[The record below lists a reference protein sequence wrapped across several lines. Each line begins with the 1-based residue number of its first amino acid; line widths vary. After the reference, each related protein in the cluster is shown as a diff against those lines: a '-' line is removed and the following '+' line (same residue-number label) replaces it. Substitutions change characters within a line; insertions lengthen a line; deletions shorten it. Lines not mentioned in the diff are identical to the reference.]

1 MMNSIAYL
9 VATTSCQKTST
20 SATITGSVILLA
32 IVGGIVVLVIAN
44 ANARSKLGTANAE
57 LAYLRPENARLQ
69 QWVASVTGAPVHD
82 AYSSGYMTGSV
93 RPAQWHPDP
102 SGRHQH
108 RLWDGT
114 QWSDQV
120 SDDGVISTDPVD
132 H

>member
-1 MMNSIAYL
+1 MNAIVYL

-20 SATITGSVILLA
+20 AATITGSVILLA
-32 IVGGIVVLVIAN
+32 IIGGIVVAVIAN
-44 ANARSKLGTANAE
+44 ASARRKLTAANAE

-69 QWVASVTGAPVHD
+69 QWVGSMSGSPVHD
-82 AYSSGYMTGSV
+82 AYSSGYMTGSA
-93 RPAQWHPDP
+93 RPSQWHPDP

-120 SDDGVISTDPVD
+120 ADDGVISTDAVD
-132 H
+132 R